1 MQSTNEL
8 QRLRTLIT
16 RSPLLTQIEKAE
28 WLQLLSEMTEAQST
42 ELSAILIASEEAL
55 QKQGAQRPG
64 AQMSS
69 LSQAPQLSKIS
80 QPSQIAQPSQPAQ
93 FSKPIQFSQP
103 EQHQPAVAEPVLT
116 IHTAQTAL
124 QGQNLPSNLPPHLAS
139 SSPHLAPAPQKT
151 SQEHSSAKEPNHLV
165 AEPTMH
171 INSPD
176 DLSKLP
182 VDYLRQGQTDP
193 QLILDNLLRT
203 IADLTRHYKF
213 TMFIGKIEASPL
225 YKEYNR
231 LGMALLNDTQ
241 GDREAIYQNYQ
252 RTAAQHDQPYLTK
265 EEFEA
270 FTDFRKAEE
279 RMLS

>member
-1 MQSTNEL
+1 MQSTNDL

-64 AQMSS
+64 AQMAS

-80 QPSQIAQPSQPAQ
+80 QPSQIAQPSQSAQ

-103 EQHQPAVAEPVLT
+103 EQHQPTVTEPVLT

-124 QGQNLPSNLPPHLAS
+124 QGQNLPSTPPPHLA
-139 SSPHLAPAPQKT
+139 PPPQKT
-151 SQEHSSAKEPNHLV
+151 SQENLSEKEPDHLA

-252 RTAAQHDQPYLTK
+252 RSAAQHDQPYLTK